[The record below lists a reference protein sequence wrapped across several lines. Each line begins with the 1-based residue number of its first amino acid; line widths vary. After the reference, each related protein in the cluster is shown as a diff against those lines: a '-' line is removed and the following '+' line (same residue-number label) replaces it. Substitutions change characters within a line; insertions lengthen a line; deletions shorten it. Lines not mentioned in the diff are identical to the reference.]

1 MSVPAAI
8 LSAKAVIN
16 FQGTFMPQSSTQWW
30 RYPGFALSLFGTEK
44 SFRKNP
50 LIGHPRLNAL
60 GLHRERVRLAA
71 LMADYRRGILGRS
84 VSAEERAAFDRDGF
98 VIRENA
104 LPNDVFLRI
113 RDYLKNQTLPA
124 REMRQGQAMTRMTPI
139 GPTALSRLPDLA
151 RFSRDPSINGL
162 IRYVG
167 GNGGDP
173 IHFIQ
178 TVIAE
183 PAVQEADPQTA
194 LHADTFH
201 STSKAWLFLDD
212 VGPDDGPFVFVPG
225 SHKLTEQRMA
235 WEYRQSLIVSEDR
248 SAYNVEGSFRITPDE
263 LAQLGDFTPRKVT
276 VPANT
281 LVVAD
286 TYAFHSRATSPR
298 HTVRVEL
305 HAYHRA
311 NPFAP
316 LPISAMSLVPGLRDR
331 RLDIFLAL
339 TDRTAKRNGREP
351 TWRNVG
357 ECSAYAP
364 PHV

>member
-1 MSVPAAI
+1 MSYP
-8 LSAKAVIN
+8 
-16 FQGTFMPQSSTQWW
+16 STPWW
-30 RYPGFALSLFGTEK
+30 RYPGFALGLFGTEK

-50 LIGHPRLNAL
+50 LIGDPRLNAL
-60 GLHRERVRLAA
+60 GLHRERVKLAA
-71 LMADYRRGILGRS
+71 RMANYRRGLLAGA

-98 VIRENA
+98 VIRHDA
-104 LPNDVFLRI
+104 LPDEVFKRV
-113 RDYLKNQTLPA
+113 RDFLKTRPLPA
-124 REMRQGQAMTRMTPI
+124 REMRQGQAMTRMIPI

-151 RFSRDPSINGL
+151 RFSHDASINGL

-167 GNGGDP
+167 GIGGDP
-173 IHFIQ
+173 VHFIQ

-183 PAVQEADPQTA
+183 PALHDADPQTA

-225 SHKLTEQRMA
+225 SHRLTEKRIE
-235 WEYRQSLIVSEDR
+235 WEHRQSLIVSNDR

-286 TYAFHSRATSPR
+286 TYAFHSRAASPR

-305 HAYHRA
+305 HAYHRS
-311 NPFAP
+311 NPFAL
-316 LPISAMSLVPGLRDR
+316 LPFSALSLVPGLHDR
-331 RLDIFLAL
+331 RLDIHLAL
-339 TDRTAKRNGREP
+339 TDRAAKRAGREP
-351 TWRNVG
+351 TWRDVG
-357 ECSAYAP
+357 ECTAYAP
-364 PHV
+364 AHV

>member
-1 MSVPAAI
+1 MKRDV
-8 LSAKAVIN
+8 V
-16 FQGTFMPQSSTQWW
+16 QWW
-30 RYPGFALSLFGTEK
+30 RYPIFAAGVFGSEK

-50 LIGHPRLNAL
+50 LLGNPRLNEL

-71 LMADYRRGILGRS
+71 RMADYRRRWLASS
-84 VSAEERAAFDRDGF
+84 VKMEERTAFERDGF

-113 RDYLKNQTLPA
+113 RDFLKNEAVPA
-124 REMRQGQAMTRMTPI
+124 REMRQGQAVTRMIPI
-139 GPTALSRLPDLA
+139 DPGLLKRMPDLA
-151 RFSRDPSINGL
+151 RFSHDPSIAGL

-167 GNGGDP
+167 GIGGDP
-173 IHFIQ
+173 IYFIQ

-183 PAVQEADPQTA
+183 PAIKQADPQTA

-225 SHKLTEQRMA
+225 SHKLTDKRLD
-235 WEYRQSLIVSEDR
+235 WEYRQSLMVNADSR
-248 SAYNVEGSFRITPDE
+248 SHHAHGSFRITHDE
-263 LAQLGDFTPRKVT
+263 LSELGDFSPRKVT
-276 VPANT
+276 VRENT

-286 TYAFHSRATSPR
+286 TYAFHSRAVSHR

-311 NPFAP
+311 NPFTP
-316 LPISAMSLVPGLRDR
+316 LPLSPTSAVPGLRDR
-331 RLDIFLAL
+331 RLSLYLAMM
-339 TDRTAKRNGREP
+339 DRKARTAGRPPLWRDVGACTAYSEP
-351 TWRNVG
+351 
-357 ECSAYAP
+357 
-364 PHV
+364 HI